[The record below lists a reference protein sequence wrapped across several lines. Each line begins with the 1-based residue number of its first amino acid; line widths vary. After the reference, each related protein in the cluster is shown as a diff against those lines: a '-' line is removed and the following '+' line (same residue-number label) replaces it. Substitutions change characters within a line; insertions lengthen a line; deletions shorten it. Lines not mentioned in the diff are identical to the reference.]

1 MGYYALPFAVD
12 LEKVRRVLGSKDE
25 QLAEQIKASDLYD
38 TYADQSEVD
47 FDEIIDDLVFRYI
60 KPADRKAG
68 NNGFLGLFKSR
79 PSTGL
84 NPQVAHQYGYAL
96 LLTCDVLGTRVAPD
110 EEIFYAGRVW
120 KRLNELLDNAGAK
133 VNLDRMWGEKDVFD
147 IPPSNDFPGISHYS
161 KPEIDHL
168 LAVLSKIQ
176 LTEKDKQSD
185 DGEVLQELMAAFSE
199 GLQLCRGKDTEWV
212 AFIH

>member
-1 MGYYALPFAVD
+1 MGYYAQVFAVD
-12 LEKVRRVLGSKDE
+12 LEKVRHVLGSKDE
-25 QLAEQIKASDLYD
+25 QLAKQIKASGLYD
-38 TYADQSEVD
+38 TYAGQSDAD
-47 FDEIIDDLVFRYI
+47 FDEITDDLIFRYI
-60 KPADRKAG
+60 KPADRKPG
-68 NNGFLGLFKSR
+68 NNGFLGLFKKRS
-79 PSTGL
+79 STGL
-84 NPQVAHQYGYAL
+84 NPKIAHEYGYAL
-96 LLTCDVLGTRVAPD
+96 LVACDVLGTRISPGD
-110 EEIFYAGRVW
+110 DIFYAGRAW

-133 VNLDRMWGEKDVFD
+133 VNLDRMWGEKDLFD
-147 IPPSNDFPGISHYS
+147 LPPINDFPGISHYS

-185 DGEVLQELMAAFSE
+185 DGEMLEELMAAFSE